1 MCRTGAKISSLF
13 EHETLKKKKKRRKNG
28 REPIIQTSDFS
39 TGPLIRGA
47 RLLAPRE
54 IHARASVSRATAARP
69 PDRHFLPRHVAS
81 CGRARRICT
90 SHERRTSSTVP
101 PPPPPPFNPR
111 ESEGLGAISETSRS
125 PRDVSSG
132 YTTSSCLISLI
143 SIPPPF
149 PSRFVLLLSLR
160 FALNFSA
167 KGRPFPTSFAS
178 LRSTIPLFSIS
189 SPSST
194 SCCSCFF
201 FSSSRDFF
209 RSNISKRVG
218 IEAVGKQGGFWWEKR
233 RKGLRDSLK
242 RGPGGS
248 FFAPAETSS
257 RVNEIAPRDS
267 FAVPWNLSQQPTV
280 LAYLYR

>member
-101 PPPPPPFNPR
+101 PSPPPLSSLQSARIGGPRGDLRNVAISPGRFFRLHNLFLSYLPHLDPTAISISFRPPPLPPFRSQFLR
-111 ESEGLGAISETSRS
+111 ERTALRS
-125 PRDVSSG
+125 PR
-132 YTTSSCLISLI
+132 YA
-143 SIPPPF
+143 PPF
-149 PSRFVLLLSLR
+149 LSFQFLPRRRLR
-160 FALNFSA
+160 VAVV
-167 KGRPFPTSFAS
+167 SF
-178 LRSTIPLFSIS
+178 S
-189 SPSST
+189 SPLE
-194 SCCSCFF
+194 
-201 FSSSRDFF
+201 
-209 RSNISKRVG
+209 ISFVQISQR
-218 IEAVGKQGGFWWEKR
+218 
-233 RKGLRDSLK
+233 GL
-242 RGPGGS
+242 
-248 FFAPAETSS
+248 
-257 RVNEIAPRDS
+257 V
-267 FAVPWNLSQQPTV
+267 
-280 LAYLYR
+280 